1 MKMKNQIGFLASVI
15 VISGLVV
22 LTGCSDDET
31 KRELPKVSTGAYVL
45 NEGLFGL
52 NNTTLTYYD
61 FETQSAFTDF
71 FLETNDRGLGDT
83 GNDLKTYGSKL
94 YAVINVS
101 SQLEVM
107 DLKTATSI
115 KRIPMFDDEEVPRQ
129 PRYIAF
135 HKQYAYVCSFDGT
148 IGRLDTATLVFD
160 KFIQAGRQPDGIC
173 VANDKLYVSN
183 SGGFDYPDYD
193 NTVSVINTTT
203 FEEIKKITVDA
214 NPYIIQADEEGDVYV
229 VSRGNY
235 DDVPASF
242 QRIDAA
248 TDAVTTFEGLE
259 ASKFAISGDLAYLY
273 NYSYVTGQ
281 ATIKVLNVKTETV
294 VSENF
299 ITDGT
304 EIAMPYAI
312 EVDPTNGD
320 VYIADAIDFVTTGDV
335 YCFSKEGKL
344 KFSFEGGLNPN
355 SVVFIQQ

>member
-1 MKMKNQIGFLASVI
+1 MIKQIRFFTGMV
-15 VISGLVV
+15 VISGFTV
-22 LTGCSDDET
+22 LAGCSDDEV
-31 KRELPKVSTGAYVL
+31 KREAPKVSTGAYVL
-45 NEGLFGL
+45 NEGLFNQ

-83 GNDLKTYGSKL
+83 GNDLKAYGSKL

-107 DLKTATSI
+107 DLKTAASI
-115 KRIPMFDDEEVPRQ
+115 KRIPMMDEEDVPRQ

-160 KFIQAGRQPDGIC
+160 KFIQVGRQPDGIC

-183 SGGFDYPDYD
+183 SGGLDYPDYD
-193 NTVSVINTTT
+193 NTVSVINTAT
-203 FEEIKKITVDA
+203 FEEIKKITVDI
-214 NPYIIQADEEGDVYV
+214 NPYIIQADEDGDVYV

-242 QRIDAA
+242 QRINAE
-248 TDAVTTFEGLE
+248 TDAVSTFEGLE
-259 ASKFAISGDLAYLY
+259 VSKFTIAGEFAYLY
-273 NYSYVTGQ
+273 NYSYATGE
-281 ATIKVLNVKTETV
+281 ATIKVLNVKTETL

-304 EIAMPYAI
+304 EIAIPYSI
-312 EVDPTNGD
+312 SVDPASGD
-320 VYIADAIDFVTTGDV
+320 VYIADAAGFTVTGDV
-335 YCFSKEGKL
+335 HCFSKTGKL
-344 KFSFEGGLNPN
+344 KFSFEAGLNPN